1 MIKRSIVFILIITTL
16 LCALPVYGAKDGIEP
31 NGPISVM
38 KADPLIDGMPKTNEG
53 WSDPA
58 VMKDSTLGY
67 MLNDTEAGFYADTYF
82 AVSDRGFYFAA
93 NILEGVGS
101 YDPDDSYDSEG
112 KNVFVPSTDEDD
124 PSLYD
129 EFEGTGWN
137 GDTFMLTLDPL
148 GRMLESGFV
157 YDHAPRYAVSL
168 FEDGSVRMYR
178 EMVSEG
184 EITDK
189 VRLVGKRTDYGW
201 CFEACIPWEII
212 TEDIYNISFWEVALE
227 KKQIL
232 KTGSL
237 IRASAIYCDRYIDS
251 EGNIADLNH
260 YVTAASLE
268 NCGYNIASMG
278 LELIIEGF
286 NLGDLGVC
294 TPIGHDWVFDLYVE
308 ATYTSTGFG
317 INQCSIC
324 GKIEYVTIPKKVYLD
339 AFTDV
344 KGSYWYA
351 DAVDYCLKHSYMI
364 GVSSNTFAPTGKLT
378 REQFVI
384 ILANYEGVDTS
395 DYAYVD
401 SGMKDVPTGRW
412 YSGAIA
418 WAVKEGY
425 VSGVAPDRFGTG
437 QDIERAALVRLLWLY
452 TKRQGVDVS
461 KKADL
466 SVYADGHRV
475 QDWMREGLEWAVYN
489 GIISSTSDQYFTL
502 DPKGKVSRAMAAVM
516 IMNYDQYIH
525 NETFE

>member
-1 MIKRSIVFILIITTL
+1 MFKRSIIFILIITTL
-16 LCALPVYGAKDGIEP
+16 FCALPVYGAKDGIEP

-38 KADPLIDGMPKTNEG
+38 KSDPLIDGMPKNNEG

-112 KNVFVPSTDEDD
+112 KNIFVPSTGEDD

-201 CFEACIPWEII
+201 CFEACIPWDII
-212 TEDIYNISFWEVALE
+212 TEDIYTISFWEVALE

-237 IRASAIYCDRYIDS
+237 IRASAIYCDRYLDAK
-251 EGNIADLNH
+251 GNIADLNH
-260 YVTAASLE
+260 YVTAASIDD
-268 NCGYNIASMG
+268 CGYNVTSMG
-278 LELIIEGF
+278 IDLYVFCFED
-286 NLGDLGVC
+286 GDLC
-294 TPIGHDWVFDLYVE
+294 SPIGHDWVFELYVE
-308 ATYTSTGFG
+308 PTYMSQGFG
-317 INQCSIC
+317 IKQCKVC
-324 GKIEYVTIPKKVYLD
+324 GKTEQVIIPKKIATD
-339 AFTDV
+339 AFTDI
-344 KGSYWYA
+344 KSNSWYA
-351 DAVDYCLKHSYMI
+351 EAVSYCLRRSYMV
-364 GVSSNTFAPTGKLT
+364 GVSYDRFSPLSELT
-378 REQFVI
+378 REQFVM

-401 SGMKDVPTGRW
+401 SGMKDVIKGSW
-412 YSGAIA
+412 YAGAVS
-418 WAVKEGY
+418 WAVEEGY
-425 VSGVAPDRFGTG
+425 VCGIAPGVFGTG
-437 QDIERAALVRLLWLY
+437 QPIERAALVRLLMLY
-452 TKRQGVDVS
+452 TAKQGVDVS
-461 KKADL
+461 KHADL
-466 SVYADGHRV
+466 SVYADAANVRE
-475 QDWMREGLEWAVYN
+475 WMREGLEWAVYN
-489 GIISSTSDQYFTL
+489 GLITSTSDYYMWL
-502 DPKGKVSRAMAAVM
+502 APKGKVSRAMTAVM
-516 IMNYDQYIH
+516 IMNYDNYMYDANYEKQ
-525 NETFE
+525 